1 MNVRERNFYHALYE
15 LAAEI
20 TSADSSEKILQSIVE
35 GVCKTIKG
43 KGASILL
50 LAPDRKSLIHS
61 IAYGLS
67 QAFIEAGPRSL
78 EKSLPETVIGKGQV
92 ATVYN
97 IAQEKDR
104 VQYPEIAIKEGLVS
118 ILAVPMKVRGDIIG
132 ELRLYTGEPTIF
144 RDEDIYFIQAMAN
157 LGAIALDNRRLFDS
171 CQRAYDSLANDYMN
185 YRFSRI
191 GQPDIPR
198 IKKP

>member
-50 LAPDRKSLIHS
+50 LAQDRKSLIHS

-67 QAFIEAGPRSL
+67 QEFIEAGPRSL
-78 EKSLPETVIGKGQV
+78 EKSLPETLVGKGQV

-104 VQYPEIAIKEGLVS
+104 VQYPDIAIRDGLVS

-144 RDEDIYFIQAMAN
+144 RDEDVYFVQAMAN

-171 CQRAYDSLANDYMN
+171 RQRAYDSLSNDYIN